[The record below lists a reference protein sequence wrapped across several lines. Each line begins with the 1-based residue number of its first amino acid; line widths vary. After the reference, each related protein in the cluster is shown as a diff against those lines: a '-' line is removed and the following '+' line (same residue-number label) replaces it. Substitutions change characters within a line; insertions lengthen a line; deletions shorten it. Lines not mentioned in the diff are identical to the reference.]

1 MQYVHLSKD
10 SCRNGSIIR
19 LLCPSQTAVCIV
31 NGEAN
36 LLNTSFTDNHN
47 ATETGLSAVGNNWTN
62 YNFWTGLTLAV
73 LSAFLIGG
81 SVMLKKKALLRLAN
95 NGQTRAGGGL
105 HCLMMWK
112 NTKTSHSTPQEG
124 IVLILIKVLYRIKF

>member
-1 MQYVHLSKD
+1 
-10 SCRNGSIIR
+10 
-19 LLCPSQTAVCIV
+19 VCIV

-36 LLNTSFTDNHN
+36 LR
-47 ATETGLSAVGNNWTN
+47 NNWTN

-95 NGQTRAGGGL
+95 NGQTRAGGGSSLFKDVEKHKDVTL
-105 HCLMMWK
+105 HHLRAL
-112 NTKTSHSTPQEG
+112 S
-124 IVLILIKVLYRIKF
+124 LF